1 MTQTVKRAWIFL
13 AFIKLLVS
21 NNLIHYLCTKTMD
34 KKTIVE
40 MMENESLLERFME
53 VLIEEINNDDEAGY
67 RNTEY
72 SFLGSH
78 IPTISEIIMKIRL
91 LYI

>member
-21 NNLIHYLCTKTMD
+21 TNLIHYLCTKTMD

-53 VLIEEINNDDEAGY
+53 VLIEEI
-67 RNTEY
+67 TMTTK
-72 SFLGSH
+72 
-78 IPTISEIIMKIRL
+78 PTIRKVGS
-91 LYI
+91 Y

>member
-21 NNLIHYLCTKTMD
+21 NNLIYYLCTKTMAKTMD

-53 VLIEEINNDDEAGY
+53 VLIEEI
-67 RNTEY
+67 TMTTK
-72 SFLGSH
+72 
-78 IPTISEIIMKIRL
+78 PTIRKVGS
-91 LYI
+91 Y

>member
-21 NNLIHYLCTKTMD
+21 TNLIHYLCTKTMD

-40 MMENESLLERFME
+40 MKCDNIR
-53 VLIEEINNDDEAGY
+53 
-67 RNTEY
+67 
-72 SFLGSH
+72 
-78 IPTISEIIMKIRL
+78 ISEQKSKFYLDYFFQL
-91 LYI
+91 LACFNDF